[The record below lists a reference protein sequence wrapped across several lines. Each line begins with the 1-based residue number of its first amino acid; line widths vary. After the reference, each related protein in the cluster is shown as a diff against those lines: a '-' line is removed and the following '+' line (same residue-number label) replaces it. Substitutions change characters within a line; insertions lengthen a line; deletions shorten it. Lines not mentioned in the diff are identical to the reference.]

1 MLKALY
7 DNVLRLSA
15 HRRASWVLGTV
26 SFAESSVFPLPP
38 DLLLVPMI
46 ISDRTRA
53 WTLAAITTITSVLG
67 GILGY
72 AIGALFWDTIGTQ
85 VVLLYGGQEAFD
97 SFQAFYADWGLLVLL
112 AAAVTFL
119 PFKVATIASGVAG
132 LPLVGFVLTS
142 LAGRGFRFYMVAAGA
157 YYLGPSVRQQFE
169 RNFARMSMLAGLGAL
184 ILFAYLYWRH

>member
-132 LPLVGFVLTS
+132 LQITVHQGLFSRRLRFS
-142 LAGRGFRFYMVAAGA
+142 LGTGDLERARLLRDRVFDNLSAGPQAA
-157 YYLGPSVRQQFE
+157 
-169 RNFARMSMLAGLGAL
+169 
-184 ILFAYLYWRH
+184 